1 MNNRTNKVIKKEKDN
16 TLFNIKNTKKNHYKI
31 QKSH

>member
-1 MNNRTNKVIKKEKDN
+1 MNNRRNKVIKKEKDN
-16 TLFNIKNTKKNHYKI
+16 TLFNIKNIKKHYKI